1 MCTLCTRRM
10 FPGPPGTGPSGPQMA
25 ADLASSQL
33 KQMTGER
40 ELIATSPPTDKLS
53 TGTVCDG
60 TAADD

>member
-1 MCTLCTRRM
+1 MRWLTSVHTVHQEDVPRA
-10 FPGPPGTGPSGPQMA
+10 TGQMA